1 MALDEPFPARIGD
14 YEVLDRLAVGGMAE
28 VFLGRAIKEAGF
40 EKLVAIKRV
49 KPHLALVPSF
59 VEMFL
64 DEARIAATLN
74 HSNIVQIFDLGKAED
89 TYFIAMEYVP
99 GLSLNEVQGHL
110 GREGL
115 RASGPLAALIMMSV
129 CLALEHAHTKR
140 DAEGRPLQIIHRDV
154 SPSNIVVSF
163 DGDIKLIDFG
173 IVKAKVRLHQTQGGE
188 IKGKRGYIS
197 PEQLLGAPADVRSDI
212 FAAGM
217 VLHGLL
223 SQRRPRLEAEGSWPP
238 PPPSTLV
245 EGVPPELEAIC
256 MRAIEVDPARRFQ
269 SALELGSALE
279 AYWQRE
285 PFTRLQLASWMKET
299 FRDTYERQRRSAGL
313 TPEPTRTALSS
324 PPATLA
330 MGGPERELTIPA
342 PAAELEATVAPATA
356 AGGEATV
363 AAETEAAT
371 ALAPLTA
378 TGALSGETAETEI
391 LAAPRPRRLPLR
403 AVALAS
409 LLVALPALGVLIFLW
424 LGTPAP
430 LQPEPDRG
438 ALAAPLARAVVP
450 ADASRPRDRAALA
463 LADAS
468 APPDLRPAPG
478 ATVRGAPARAPA
490 RRRAPLEKPSPGG
503 KRDVPRKAPKL
514 PFESL

>member
-1 MALDEPFPARIGD
+1 MALDEPLPARIGG

-64 DEARIAATLN
+64 DEARIAATLS
-74 HSNIVQIFDLGKAED
+74 HSNIVQIFDLGKADD

-115 RASGPLAALIMMSV
+115 RASGPLAALIMMNV

-154 SPSNIVVSF
+154 SPSNVVVSF
-163 DGDIKLIDFG
+163 DGDVKLIDFG

-197 PEQLLGAPADVRSDI
+197 PEQLLGQPADVRSDI

-245 EGVPPELEAIC
+245 EGVPAELEAIA
-256 MRAIEVDPARRFQ
+256 MRAIAVDPALRFQ

-285 PFTRLQLASWMKET
+285 PFTRLQLAAWMQQT
-299 FRDTYERQRRSAGL
+299 FRDAYERQRRSAGL
-313 TPEPTRTALSS
+313 TAEPTHTALSS

-330 MGGPERELTIPA
+330 MGEPELELTIPP
-342 PAAELEATVAPATA
+342 PASPGAATA
-356 AGGEATV
+356 LADETEA
-363 AAETEAAT
+363 ALADETEAAT
-371 ALAPLTA
+371 ALAALRA
-378 TGALSGETAETEI
+378 RGALSGETAETEI
-391 LAAPRPRRLPLR
+391 LAAPTPRRLPLR
-403 AVALAS
+403 AVALAA

-438 ALAAPLARAVVP
+438 APIAPPARAAIP
-450 ADASRPRDRAALA
+450 ADARAHDRPAVA

-468 APPDLRPAPG
+468 ASPDRSRASS
-478 ATVRGAPARAPA
+478 ATTVRSAPPRTPA
-490 RRRAPLEKPSPGG
+490 RRRAPLDRPGQGG
-503 KRDVPRKAPKL
+503 KRDVPRKAPRL
-514 PFESL
+514 PYESL